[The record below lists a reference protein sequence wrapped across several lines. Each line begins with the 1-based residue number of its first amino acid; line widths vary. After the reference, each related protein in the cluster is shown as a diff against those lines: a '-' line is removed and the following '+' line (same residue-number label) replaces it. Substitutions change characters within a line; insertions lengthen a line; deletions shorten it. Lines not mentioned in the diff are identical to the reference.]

1 MLGEAEGGDGALEHQ
16 ISFWKEAL
24 SGLPEE
30 LELPADRPRPAV
42 ASYRG
47 SSVPIVVEAELH
59 AGLLELARTEG
70 ASLFMVVQAGLA
82 ALLSRLGGGEDIA
95 IGSPVAGRGEEALE
109 ELVGFFVNTLVLRTD
124 VSGNPSFRELVRRVR
139 AFDLE
144 AYDHQDVP
152 FDRVVE
158 ALQPAR
164 SLARHPLFQVMLEWR
179 DTPGAEPALPGLRVN
194 YEPLTLPVAKFDMT
208 LGLGE
213 RLGPGGEPRGIRGG
227 LEFSRDLF
235 DEGTVQAMATRLV
248 RLLEAAVRSP
258 DLPVRQLAILGAAER
273 HMVLQ
278 GFNATVRP
286 VPAATLLELFAA
298 QVER

>member
-1 MLGEAEGGDGALEHQ
+1 M
-16 ISFWKEAL
+16 
-24 SGLPEE
+24 
-30 LELPADRPRPAV
+30 
-42 ASYRG
+42 
-47 SSVPIVVEAELH
+47 
-59 AGLLELARTEG
+59 
-70 ASLFMVVQAGLA
+70 
-82 ALLSRLGGGEDIA
+82 
-95 IGSPVAGRGEEALE
+95 
-109 ELVGFFVNTLVLRTD
+109 
-124 VSGNPSFRELVRRVR
+124 
-139 AFDLE
+139 
-144 AYDHQDVP
+144 
-152 FDRVVE
+152 
-158 ALQPAR
+158 QPAR

-298 QVER
+298 QVERLTRGRRLL